1 MDRRGGTE
9 AKSGEPILSVKD
21 LGVAYGAIQ
30 ALRGVRLDVPEGGI
44 ACLIGAN
51 GAGKTTLL
59 LAISGLLSPRQGSI
73 RFAGQELAGRDAEDI
88 VRRGI
93 SHVPE
98 GRQNFGALSV
108 RDNLVVGTYPRRRRA
123 TRAEVA
129 ADLEAVFTLFPVLRD
144 RQHQLA
150 GTLSGGEQQMLAIG
164 RILMARPRLML
175 LDEPSMGLA
184 PLVVREILHT
194 IKMLPARGTSV
205 LLVEQNARAALRIA
219 DTGYVLEGGRIV
231 LEGPAA
237 EVLAN
242 PRVQSAYLGRGHAD
256 RPAC

>member
-1 MDRRGGTE
+1 MNRQDARG
-9 AKSGEPILSVKD
+9 AKAGEPLLAVND

-44 ACLIGAN
+44 TCLIGAN

-59 LAISGLLSPRQGSI
+59 RAISGLLSPRQGSI

-129 ADLEAVFTLFPVLRD
+129 DDLWAVFGLFPVLHD

-184 PLVVREILHT
+184 PLLVREILRT

-237 EVLAN
+237 SLLEN
-242 PRVQSAYLGRGHAD
+242 PRVQSAYLGRANPGP
-256 RPAC
+256 PAS

>member
-1 MDRRGGTE
+1 MGE
-9 AKSGEPILSVKD
+9 AILAVSD

-30 ALRGVRLDVPEGGI
+30 ALRGVKLEVPEGGI

-59 LAISGLLSPRQGSI
+59 RAISGLIPPWQGSI
-73 RFAGQELAGRDAEDI
+73 RFAGREVAGREAEEI
-88 VRRGI
+88 VRWGI

-98 GRQNFGALSV
+98 GRQNFAALSV

-123 TRAEVA
+123 ARGEAE
-129 ADLEAVFTLFPVLRD
+129 ADLEAVFELFPVLRN

-184 PLVVREILHT
+184 PLVVREILRT
-194 IKMLPARGTSV
+194 IRTLPERGTSV

-219 DTGYVLEGGRIV
+219 DIGYVLEGGRIV
-231 LEGPAA
+231 LHGPAGDLL
-237 EVLAN
+237 EN
-242 PRVQSAYLGRGHAD
+242 PRVQSAYLGHSRRAVSG
-256 RPAC
+256 P